1 MRFLIPFVFIFTF
14 LNFSRAQKAV
24 SDVYIN
30 YTIDVDSD
38 EPVAALVS
46 LGATFEVAFNG
57 YNTKGML
64 NVAGGT
70 NSVTVIAE
78 HKTNSAIALMDLVDG
93 KKALKVPSDKFNDAL
108 NDIKK
113 ISENP
118 IRYTDDTKS
127 IAGYQCQK
135 VFMKHKESGANVIFY
150 ITNKIN
156 PQKDMLAKALYD
168 EIKGF
173 PLEILVRKE
182 GTTVRITASKVSGQV
197 PSSAAFS
204 LDIPSTYK
212 LTSIDELKED
222 AKKNIQEKR

>member
-1 MRFLIPFVFIFTF
+1 MRFLISFLFIFTS
-14 LNFSRAQKAV
+14 LNFSRAQTSL

-46 LGATFEVAFNG
+46 LGATLEIAFRG
-57 YNTKGML
+57 YSTKCML
-64 NVAGGT
+64 KVAGGT
-70 NSVTVIAE
+70 NSVTALAD

-93 KKALKVPSDKFNDAL
+93 KKALKISADKYNDAL
-108 NDIKK
+108 GDIKK

-118 IRYTDDTKS
+118 IRYTDDSKS

-135 VFMKHKESGANVIFY
+135 VFMKHTESGANVIFY
-150 ITNKIN
+150 ITNKIK
-156 PQKDMLAKALYD
+156 PQKDLLAKALYA

-182 GTTVRITASKVSGQV
+182 GTTVRLTARKVSDQV
-197 PSSAAFS
+197 PSSSAFS
-204 LDIPSTYK
+204 LDIPSSYK

-222 AKKNIQEKR
+222 AKKNIKEKR